1 MPENSAGDAMFAVQA
16 PEATPSSPDPINNN
30 ADSLATGPKAI
41 GLSAISP
48 EATGFAGFDDVGLT
62 GFIGSNAGGH
72 SGPNGRSG
80 PTGRE
85 PDPPNALSP
94 TATGWPG
101 KASGG
106 LPGAVGPD
114 PTVAGGRPIAVGP
127 PDKGTTQGTMGLG
140 ISSLSDNYSGNFNFI
155 TPLTPKNTERE

>member
-1 MPENSAGDAMFAVQA
+1 MPENSARDAMFAARA
-16 PEATPSSPDPINNN
+16 PEPPPLSPDPINNN
-30 ADSLATGPKAI
+30 ADSPAIGPKATGP
-41 GLSAISP
+41 SATSP

-62 GFIGSNAGGH
+62 GFIGSNAKGR

-101 KASGG
+101 
-106 LPGAVGPD
+106 V
-114 PTVAGGRPIAVGP
+114 T
-127 PDKGTTQGTMGLG
+127 
-140 ISSLSDNYSGNFNFI
+140 N
-155 TPLTPKNTERE
+155 